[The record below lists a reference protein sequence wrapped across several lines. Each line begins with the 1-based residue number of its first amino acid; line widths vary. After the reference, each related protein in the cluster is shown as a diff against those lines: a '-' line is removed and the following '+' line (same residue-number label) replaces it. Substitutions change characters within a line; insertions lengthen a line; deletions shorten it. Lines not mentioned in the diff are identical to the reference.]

1 MGEDRA
7 EEFGERNGVAGEL
20 VVRVRPTKIFGE
32 AQRRRHGR
40 YLTPADAIE
49 PDDRAGDRRAAGRVP
64 PRRLSARDPRDRPHA
79 ARVDPPDRAGTVE
92 TVRPGWR
99 WIAYSLPDGRRVRN
113 FAWIGPERK
122 HIHLGFEHG
131 TLLADPDHVL
141 HGAEERLRKFRYF
154 TFEPA
159 IDVDEAILV
168 DFLRGPRTSRRCRR
182 SARRALA
189 ETSARA
195 GGPARDGDPLRHR
208 GRARRPSLIETAR
221 DATMRACRMRPT
233 TSPPSAAAM
242 PRAGSRSARR
252 GSP

>member
-1 MGEDRA
+1 MIDEQPAEFLLDGYPPAIRETGRTLRA
-7 EEFGERNGVAGEL
+7 LILR
-20 VVRVRPTKIFGE
+20 T
-32 AQRRRHGR
+32 
-40 YLTPADAIE
+40 
-49 PDDRAGDRRAAGRVP
+49 VP
-64 PRRLSARDPRDRPHA
+64 
-79 ARVDPPDRAGTVE
+79 GTVE

-159 IDVDEAILV
+159 IDVDEAVLV
-168 DFLRGPRTSRRCRR
+168 DFLRRAADLATMPS

-189 ETSARA
+189 ETSAE
-195 GGPARDGDPLRHR
+195 PVDARPRRRPVRHR
-208 GRARRPSLIETAR
+208 DRARLERLIGRRPVDER
-221 DATMRACRMRPT
+221 Q
-233 TSPPSAAAM
+233 SPPASAVRTRKPSAVPGQRRSSASC
-242 PRAGSRSARR
+242 PRRR
-252 GSP
+252 RT